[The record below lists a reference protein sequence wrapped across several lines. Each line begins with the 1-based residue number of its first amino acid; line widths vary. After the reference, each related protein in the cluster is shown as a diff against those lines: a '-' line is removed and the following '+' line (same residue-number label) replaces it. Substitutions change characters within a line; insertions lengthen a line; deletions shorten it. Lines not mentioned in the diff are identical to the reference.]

1 MRGTPNPFPSGFYG
15 FEEYV
20 PAQKFHEIDSSEFA
34 KIYKHEEVEGE
45 KSPVPVWCAPR
56 PTFHTGLNFLHAVPL
71 PVPASEIFWLTLMAI
86 N

>member
-1 MRGTPNPFPSGFYG
+1 MNMIPPPHTEQDIGLDQWSA
-15 FEEYV
+15 V
-20 PAQKFHEIDSSEFA
+20 PHSL
-34 KIYKHEEVEGE
+34 EEVEGE

-56 PTFHTGLNFLHAVPL
+56 STFHTGLNFLHAVPL